1 MPDSLRTAN
10 DRCNT
15 SRPERVA
22 ASGVGETGGQRSPFY
37 HPQHISSR
45 HWIFR
50 NCRCLFTLRKSG
62 VARTGGTAGTIS
74 SWNFFLFMVVATV
87 HFLQFF
93 LRKMYF
99 LTLPAGLMFEKQK
112 TDGPLTRVERKRVKP
127 PSKKPRTTY
136 GG

>member
-1 MPDSLRTAN
+1 
-10 DRCNT
+10 
-15 SRPERVA
+15 
-22 ASGVGETGGQRSPFY
+22 
-37 HPQHISSR
+37 
-45 HWIFR
+45 
-50 NCRCLFTLRKSG
+50 
-62 VARTGGTAGTIS
+62 
-74 SWNFFLFMVVATV
+74 V

-136 GG
+136 GGHAGWTTKGRKPGPLRLGVFCRAGSRNGSFRVHEEHKCVSL

>member
-45 HWIFR
+45 HCIFR
-50 NCRCLFTLRKSG
+50 KLSMLVHTPEERSCESG
-62 VARTGGTAGTIS
+62 WHRRMIS
-74 SWNFFLFMVVATV
+74 SWNFF
-87 HFLQFF
+87 
-93 LRKMYF
+93 
-99 LTLPAGLMFEKQK
+99 
-112 TDGPLTRVERKRVKP
+112 PL
-127 PSKKPRTTY
+127 Y
-136 GG
+136 GGRDGALFTIFSTKDVFFDTSRRSYV